1 MKLNME
7 NHKGITMIT
16 LIITIVILIIV
27 TYASVSIGIG
37 ITADVKFQNIE
48 TYMLLI
54 QSKCEALA
62 NEKIIE
68 NLDDSSLY
76 GTLQEN
82 GEYAGWYKLSQAELN
97 EIGVK
102 DAKEA
107 DGYYVNY
114 YLNDKDKEVDVA
126 YARGVTYHNEI
137 FFLLSSINNYV
148 SDDE

>member
-1 MKLNME
+1 MKLDME
-7 NHKGITMIT
+7 NHKGITMIS
-16 LIITIVILIIV
+16 LIITIAILAII
-27 TYASVSIGIG
+27 TYVSVSIGIG
-37 ITADVKFQNIE
+37 ITGDVKFQNIE

-76 GTLQEN
+76 GTLQEE
-82 GEYAGWYKLSQAELN
+82 GDYAGWYKLSQAELN

-102 DAKEA
+102 DAKAE

-114 YLNDKDKEVDVA
+114 YLNDKNKEVDVA
-126 YARGVTYHNEI
+126 YARGVTYHDEV
-137 FFLLSSINNYV
+137 FYLLSSISNYV